1 MAVRAAH
8 GTERLRNLTTGG
20 NGKSRENGF
29 WNNLL
34 PPAGKTTFPTPSTS
48 PDYSGAYRLPDGIP
62 SILLQAGHDAFT
74 LKKIFLF
81 ILTKAAERE
90 IFS

>member
-8 GTERLRNLTTGG
+8 GTERLRNLTAGG

-34 PPAGKTTFPTPSTS
+34 PPEGKTTFRTPSTP
-48 PDYSGAYRLPDGIP
+48 PDYSRAYRLPDGMP
-62 SILLQAGHDAFT
+62 SILLQAGHDAFAQE
-74 LKKIFLF
+74 KIFLF
-81 ILTKAAERE
+81 ILSKKH
-90 IFS
+90 